1 MRQGVRIAVDPGTT
15 RIGIARSDPDGILA
29 VPVAT
34 VRRGKGDLD
43 AIARLVEDVDA
54 IVVFVGHPITLA
66 GAEGPAAA
74 AARALAEDLARV
86 VEPVPVRLVDERL
99 STAQAQRRMAE
110 AGRSQRRTRSV
121 LDQQAAVSILQQ
133 VLDAERNT
141 GRPAGT
147 TVRTP

>member
-1 MRQGVRIAVDPGTT
+1 MRRGVRVAVDPGTT

-29 VPVAT
+29 VPAAT
-34 VRRGKGDLD
+34 VLRGKGDLD
-43 AIARLVEDVDA
+43 AIARVVAEAEA
-54 IVVFVGHPITLA
+54 IMVFVGHPITLA

-99 STAQAQRRMAE
+99 STAQSQRRMAE